1 METNYWFSSG
11 ESGGGSG
18 YQIGRSLRF
27 NSADSAYLDRTPSS
41 AGNRRTWTWSGWVK
55 RVKLGARE
63 GIFSSYTNNNARTY
77 FEFGNIPD
85 TLRFLD
91 PSASNFA
98 LFTTA
103 VFRDPSA
110 WMHVV
115 LKVDTTQATESDRVV
130 IYVNGEDQDVTGTY
144 PSQGDQ
150 LDLNQTNAHYIGS
163 NYYSTGLSQLSNS
176 YLADVHF
183 IDGQALAPTDFGE
196 FDDNG
201 VWQPKEYTHNSP
213 TTSSFTLADNDFTWS
228 GLRTASATPDSGA
241 LTNGSL
247 NYGDTFWGNSNA
259 NGSYLDIDMTGAT
272 DGETY
277 SIRYW
282 NAAEAAGQTIT
293 ATCKQ
298 IDSNGNDISGTSSS
312 QTWTQGQKWNTYIQT
327 IASNCDRIRLIFSS
341 NSSTSGWG
349 IGEVEVDFIPSHTN
363 DFYLDFSD
371 NSTAAALGTDTSG
384 NGNAWTVNNISVGA
398 ATSVS
403 QAYSTTVLGSSGT
416 ANLTSLPNGN
426 RDTFANIFDGSASNG
441 YFTGSTINF
450 DVRVN
455 LVSPIVYTSRTVS
468 IYHATLN
475 SVEFITTA
483 GNVTASTGGSSTGE
497 FTYTNLLPA
506 GASITAIRFFTNNNN
521 TNDNVY
527 FIKIDG
533 QILNFFPSAAGN
545 DSLVDS
551 PTNGAQTD
559 TGVGGEVVGNYCTW
573 NPLAKGTDASL
584 SNGNLD
590 IAYGSA
596 SNRSTTSGTFGV
608 STGKWYWEITIT
620 DSSQGDTFA
629 AMGIANTPLSLANY
643 PGFDSNGWGYDGSQ
657 GRIYNGSGGAS
668 YGDTFGV
675 GDVISV
681 AFNADAGSLV
691 FYKNGVSQGT
701 AFTGIAAGTYFPSIG
716 DGSQTN
722 TFSAAANFGQ
732 RPFAYP
738 APSGFK
744 ALCTTNL
751 PDSTIADGSTA
762 FDTALY
768 TGNGSTQSITGLNHS
783 PDLVWIK
790 CRSVA
795 RSNSLFD
802 IVRGATKLIKSNE
815 TQQETTQPG
824 GVTSFDLNGF
834 SIGNRLGNNE
844 INSTFVAWTWDA
856 GSSTVTNN
864 DGSIESQVRAN
875 PSAGFSI
882 VNYAAN
888 GSAGTTGH
896 GLNAVPGLII
906 AKSRSSAGTNWT
918 VFHQDLGKDK
928 VLIFTTSAVLSNTNY
943 WGVSGV
949 TSSTFGFSSNNSNS
963 TGEMIAYCWAPVEG
977 YSAFGSYTGNGSTD
991 GPFVYTG
998 FRPRWVMIKRTDT
1011 ENGWYILDSA
1021 RGEINALTDY
1031 LEANSS
1037 NAEATAANIAD
1048 FLSNGIKVR
1057 GGSTYYGFNASGG
1070 TYIYA
1075 AFAEN
1080 PFKTARAR

>member
-1 METNYWFSSG
+1 MGGDLG
-11 ESGGGSG
+11 EA
-18 YQIGRSLRF
+18 I
-27 NSADSAYLDRTPSS
+27 
-41 AGNRRTWTWSGWVK
+41 
-55 RVKLGARE
+55 
-63 GIFSSYTNNNARTY
+63 
-77 FEFGNIPD
+77 
-85 TLRFLD
+85 
-91 PSASNFA
+91 
-98 LFTTA
+98 
-103 VFRDPSA
+103 
-110 WMHVV
+110 
-115 LKVDTTQATESDRVV
+115 
-130 IYVNGEDQDVTGTY
+130 
-144 PSQGDQ
+144 
-150 LDLNQTNAHYIGS
+150 
-163 NYYSTGLSQLSNS
+163 
-176 YLADVHF
+176 
-183 IDGQALAPTDFGE
+183 
-196 FDDNG
+196 
-201 VWQPKEYTHNSP
+201 
-213 TTSSFTLADNDFTWS
+213 
-228 GLRTASATPDSGA
+228 
-241 LTNGSL
+241 
-247 NYGDTFWGNSNA
+247 
-259 NGSYLDIDMTGAT
+259 
-272 DGETY
+272 
-277 SIRYW
+277 
-282 NAAEAAGQTIT
+282 
-293 ATCKQ
+293 
-298 IDSNGNDISGTSSS
+298 
-312 QTWTQGQKWNTYIQT
+312 
-327 IASNCDRIRLIFSS
+327 
-341 NSSTSGWG
+341 
-349 IGEVEVDFIPSHTN
+349 EVDGYVLIPWRIATMILPPRLQRQQHRN
-363 DFYLDFSD
+363 
-371 NSTAAALGTDTSG
+371 AALGTDTSG
-384 NGNAWTVNNISVGA
+384 NSNTWTVNNISVGA

-762 FDTALY
+762 MDAITY
-768 TGNGSTQSITGLNHS
+768 TGNGSSKTISGVGFS
-783 PDLVWIK
+783 SDLIWTK
-790 CRSVA
+790 CRNQA
-795 RSNSLFD
+795 RSNYLMD
-802 IVRGATKLIKSNE
+802 TVRGISKYLISEQTAAEGTN
-815 TQQETTQPG
+815 TTNRILS
-824 GVTSFDLNGF
+824 VTSDGWTLGTNNGF
-834 SIGNRLGNNE
+834 NGNND
-844 INSTFVAWTWDA
+844 TYVAWAWDG
-856 GSSTVTNN
+856 GSSTVTNT
-864 DGSIESQVRAN
+864 DGSITSSVRAN